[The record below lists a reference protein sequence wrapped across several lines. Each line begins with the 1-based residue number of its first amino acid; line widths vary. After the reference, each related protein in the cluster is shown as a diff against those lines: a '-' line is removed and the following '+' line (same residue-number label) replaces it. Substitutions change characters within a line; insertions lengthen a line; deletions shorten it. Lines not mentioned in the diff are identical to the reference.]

1 MLIELKLIYAGR
13 GRAVEPIQAPLGLT
27 LSDVLVFDSAD
38 VPQEFAFKALK
49 AWEQVPLT
57 VMAPLRVPVGNE
69 TDHIIDL
76 FLHVYAKGDYV
87 YPTLL
92 DAKFSNINA
101 GVKL

>member
-1 MLIELKLIYAGR
+1 MIELKLIYAGR
-13 GRAVEPIQAPLGLT
+13 AREVEPVAPPLGLT

-49 AWEQVPLT
+49 AWEQLPLT
-57 VMAPLRVPVGNE
+57 VMAPLRDPVGDAA
-69 TDHIIDL
+69 DHVIDL
-76 FLHVYAKGDYV
+76 FIHVYAKGDYI

-92 DAKFSNINA
+92 DATFSNINA